1 MAAPGRL
8 WSEPLNRWA
17 SGALGRQT
25 IWNARGYDFN
35 ILRREALVT
44 KLDYCHKNPVTRGLV
59 ERPEE
64 WPWSSY
70 RFYELGDATVLKMDW
85 DGAWPII
92 W

>member
-1 MAAPGRL
+1 
-8 WSEPLNRWA
+8 
-17 SGALGRQT
+17 
-25 IWNARGYDFN
+25 
-35 ILRREALVT
+35 
-44 KLDYCHKNPVTRGLV
+44 VTRGLV